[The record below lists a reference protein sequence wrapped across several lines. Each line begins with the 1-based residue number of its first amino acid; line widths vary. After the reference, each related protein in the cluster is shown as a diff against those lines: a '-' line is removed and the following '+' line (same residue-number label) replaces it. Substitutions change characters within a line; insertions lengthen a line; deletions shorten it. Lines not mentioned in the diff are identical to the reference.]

1 MAPGITEYLRISG
14 RRKVAQ
20 QIAPDESRSATAPLY
35 DRWDHEAAVVEVQ
48 RILI

>member
-14 RRKVAQ
+14 RRELAQ
-20 QIAPDESRSATAPLY
+20 QIAPDESQSAAAPLY
-35 DRWDHEAAVVEVQ
+35 DRWDDEAAVDEVQ